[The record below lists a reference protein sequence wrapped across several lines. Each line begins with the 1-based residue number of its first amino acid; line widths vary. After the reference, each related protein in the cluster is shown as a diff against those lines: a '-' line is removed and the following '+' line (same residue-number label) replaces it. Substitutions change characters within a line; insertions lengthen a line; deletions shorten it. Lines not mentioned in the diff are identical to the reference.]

1 METTRSIAAVLFS
14 VSAYAEREG
23 LSELSM
29 KVADAATAAL
39 LEVPGAV
46 QNEHL
51 KSLAR
56 IGVSEPRVH
65 LSA

>member
-1 METTRSIAAVLFS
+1 METTRSIATILFN

-23 LSELSM
+23 LSELGK

-39 LEVPGAV
+39 LEVPGAT
-46 QNEHL
+46 QDERL

-56 IGVSEPRVH
+56 ADVSELEIRQ
-65 LSA
+65 SA